1 MGLSQTLVRMLV
13 LLSSTVL
20 IVLIMGSSTFDNE
33 EKAAAPLTT
42 DLANS
47 VLLDWSIP
55 LLILGMI
62 LAMAMIG
69 ASYLVRDE
77 RLSNLEQDAGWEM
90 SEK

>member
-1 MGLSQTLVRMLV
+1 MGLPQTLVRMLV

-20 IVLIMGSSTFDNE
+20 IVLIMGSSAFDDEQNS
-33 EKAAAPLTT
+33 KAPLTT

-47 VLLDWSIP
+47 ILLDWSIP
-55 LLILGMI
+55 LLVLGMI

-77 RLSNLEQDAGWEM
+77 RLSNLE
-90 SEK
+90 